1 MLHDVDRDVIDK
13 DPAQHTGEKLEEI
26 TGELSHPS
34 PVGEGIE
41 GEVIQTLLNDIRSH
55 YQDKRHE
62 DIYALDSDL
71 RKHLISI
78 DELSGLMYAYARM
91 RGGSFDGMEV
101 SGVMKKIKDT
111 KFAAGVDRSHVKHCE
126 SQL

>member
-1 MLHDVDRDVIDK
+1 MIDK
-13 DPAQHTGEKLEEI
+13 DPALHTGEKLEEI
-26 TGELSHPS
+26 LNELSHPS

-91 RGGSFDGMEV
+91 RG
-101 SGVMKKIKDT
+101 
-111 KFAAGVDRSHVKHCE
+111 
-126 SQL
+126 